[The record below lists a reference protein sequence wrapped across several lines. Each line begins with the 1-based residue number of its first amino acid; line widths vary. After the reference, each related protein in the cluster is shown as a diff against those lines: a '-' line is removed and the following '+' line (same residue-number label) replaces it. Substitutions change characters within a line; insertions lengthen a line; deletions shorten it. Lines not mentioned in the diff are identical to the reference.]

1 MQTDNEY
8 RTSYS
13 MWAIGAVPL
22 LVAVDVANMTAM
34 ERSILTNPH
43 VARMHIDPLGAPGV
57 RIAVDA
63 TCATALPPT
72 VMNGIPACQIWAKQL
87 ADGSVAVAL
96 YNSEPETQFMC
107 GQRVTH
113 CADGTTSNCCMQKLT
128 LAKPHN
134 ITVDLST
141 IGLHSSSNF
150 VVFDMWKGAQV
161 QAGSASTYTA
171 HVPPSGAVLLRVSS
185 S

>member
-1 MQTDNEY
+1 MVSDFQAHLHTLIASSPPAGRNDPDFIFTGGQGCGTATGDDPVRNSSTLRPHCPMQTDNEY

-72 VMNGIPACQIWAKQL
+72 VMTARCTSPSFPATTVFSFSPSPA
-87 ADGSVAVAL
+87 SVA
-96 YNSEPETQFMC
+96 
-107 GQRVTH
+107 G
-113 CADGTTSNCCMQKLT
+113 
-128 LAKPHN
+128 
-134 ITVDLST
+134 
-141 IGLHSSSNF
+141 SSS
-150 VVFDMWKGAQV
+150 GR
-161 QAGSASTYTA
+161 T
-171 HVPPSGAVLLRVSS
+171 
-185 S
+185 